1 MFPEFPEFPVNKRA
15 YIAVGGKATRRAG
28 GGCFWRIISRHVS
41 KTLQPR
47 TAPGHTPIPWPR
59 TGGAGQKAA
68 ARAAWPVPAPQTPAV
83 PGYRLSQERVA
94 RCVRC
99 FWVVFVVLRCFLYLS
114 LALAEDFKIFF
125 LSIPPAPSLRPLLP
139 RFCSLFWCSTGIL
152 PFPFSCLIAL
162 ASFVCPRWYLCASV
176 CVCVRVSLCLSVSL
190 CALCLAQFS
199 GWWCF
204 CPKSGFGKEN
214 SSSS

>member
-1 MFPEFPEFPVNKRA
+1 
-15 YIAVGGKATRRAG
+15 
-28 GGCFWRIISRHVS
+28 VS

-68 ARAAWPVPAPQTPAV
+68 ARAPWPVPARHPPAV
-83 PGYRLSQERVA
+83 PGYRLPQERVA
-94 RCVRC
+94 HCVSS
-99 FWVVFVVLRCFLYLS
+99 VFGSSLLFFVAFSLSLSLS
-114 LALAEDFKIFF
+114 LALAEDFFNFF

-152 PFPFSCLIAL
+152 PFPFACRIAL
-162 ASFVCPRWYLCASV
+162 ASFVCPRGYV
-176 CVCVRVSLCLSVSL
+176 CVCLLSVCLSVSL
-190 CALCLAQFS
+190 CALSLARFG
-199 GWWCF
+199 GWWWF
-204 CPKSGFGKEN
+204 CKSGFGKEN